1 MPATP
6 DLVLPRFGLEPQS
19 ITPITTGLIHRTYR
33 VDAPDGRRYA
43 LQCVSPIFAR
53 EVNQDIDAVTAH
65 LANNGVVTP
74 RLVPAL
80 TGELSVVVE
89 GEVWRIL
96 TWLDGTTKAR
106 VESAAD
112 ARTAA
117 ALLAR
122 FHAALA
128 DLDHVFAARRLGV
141 HDTARHLRVLEVAL
155 ETHGDHR
162 LYADVAPLGREI
174 LERSSPLLDLSGLPD
189 RIVHGDPKITNV
201 LFDAATGEARALV
214 DLDTIAPMKL
224 PHELGDALRSWSNPS
239 GEDATEVR
247 FDGAVFQAA
256 LEGYGSARLPDL
268 TREELEAIA
277 PGTRL
282 IILELAARF
291 AADALNESYFG
302 WDRARFAT
310 RGEHNLLRARAQ
322 LLLARDF
329 DRQAAALEQV
339 ARRALL

>member
-1 MPATP
+1 MATDPA
-6 DLVLPRFGLEPQS
+6 LVLPHFGITPAQ

-33 VDAPDGRRYA
+33 VDTSRERFA

-53 EVNQDIDAVTAH
+53 EVHDDIEAVTTH
-65 LANNGVVTP
+65 LASKGVLTP
-74 RLVPAL
+74 RLVRTTDGAL
-80 TGELSVVVE
+80 SHLE
-89 GEVWRIL
+89 GTEVWRVL
-96 TWLDGTTKAR
+96 TWLDGTTKPK
-106 VESAAD
+106 VGSADD

-122 FHAALA
+122 FHAALT
-128 DLDHVFAARRLGV
+128 DLDHVFKARRLGV
-141 HDTARHLRVLEVAL
+141 HDTARHLSVLQAAL
-155 ETHGDHR
+155 EEHGDHR
-162 LYADVAPLGREI
+162 LYADLAPLAREI
-174 LERSSPLLDLSGLPD
+174 LTRATPLLDLSSLPD

-201 LFDAATGEARALV
+201 LFDDAGQARALV

-239 GEDATEVR
+239 GEDALQVT
-247 FDGAVFQAA
+247 FDAAVFQAA
-256 LEGYGSARLPDL
+256 LEGYAAHRPADL
-268 TREELEAIA
+268 TRAELESLA

-291 AADALNESYFG
+291 AADALNERYFG
-302 WDRARFAT
+302 WDSTRFAT
-310 RGEHNLLRARAQ
+310 RGDHNLLRARAQ

-329 DRQAAALEQV
+329 DRQASALEQV